1 MIVFFGPAGAGK
13 STQGKLLAERQ
24 GWLWI
29 SAGDL
34 LRNTKDP
41 EILQIISE
49 GKLVSH
55 EKVNKLMGEAIK
67 SASSYRN
74 IIIDGFTRKIEEA
87 EYLIESFPLHKRPID
102 IAIVLDVP
110 EDELLKRLSLRGRVD
125 DTSEA
130 IKERLNLY
138 HRDVGVMLDYYR
150 DHGVNIVHIDGS
162 GGIEEVY
169 ERVVGELGKCQLL

>member
-34 LRNTKDP
+34 LRNTNDP
-41 EILQIISE
+41 EILRIISE
-49 GKLVSH
+49 GKLVPH
-55 EKVNKLMGEAIK
+55 EKVNELMGEAIK
-67 SASSYRN
+67 GAHDYKN

-87 EYLIESFPLHKRPID
+87 EYLVESYPLHKRSID

-110 EDELLKRLSLRGRVD
+110 ETELLERLSIRGRVD
-125 DTSEA
+125 DTPEA
-130 IKERLNLY
+130 IRERFDLY
-138 HRDVGVMLDYYR
+138 HRDVEVMLDYYR
-150 DHGVNIVHIDGS
+150 GHGIKIVHIDGS
-162 GGIEEVY
+162 GGVEEVY
-169 ERVVGELGKCQLL
+169 DRVVRELAECHLV